1 MVRTQI
7 QLTEG
12 QCVQLKRWAS
22 RLGISLAEAVR
33 RCVADRLVAEGVDVG
48 RDSLVREAFAV
59 VGKYADS
66 EGASRV
72 AKEHDEH
79 LAAAFCRLLEQE
91 QGYRVSPP
99 SG

>member
-7 QLTEG
+7 QLTEE

-33 RCVADRLVAEGVDVG
+33 RCVADRL
-48 RDSLVREAFAV
+48 
-59 VGKYADS
+59 
-66 EGASRV
+66 
-72 AKEHDEH
+72 
-79 LAAAFCRLLEQE
+79 AAAFRRLLEQE